1 VITRIGLVVV
11 VTCSMLAGISPSAA
25 SAKDGSTKDG
35 SAKDASFGTVACGP
49 GTKLTAHDDL
59 RKALQIVSRPGLIG
73 DRTLWTVPLRAPE
86 YGSST
91 RSWVLGKQAW
101 FRLEDGPVTVTGK
114 RVDGGAGTFR
124 FDMPPVESYPLALN
138 ANIGPGFIPSSLEFS
153 TGGCWKVTARLG
165 RSQLCSSSTSTAPH
179 ARSAP
184 SWRRTCATSPPER
197 SSGPARRST
206 RSRPTDRSAT
216 ARADERRPP
225 LVGLD

>member
-11 VTCSMLAGISPSAA
+11 VTCSLLAGISPSAA

-35 SAKDASFGTVACGP
+35 SSGTVACGP

-101 FRLEDGPVTVTGK
+101 FRLEDGPVTVTGT
-114 RVDGGAGTFR
+114 RVDGGAGTFH

-165 RSQLCSSSTSTAPH
+165 RSRVVLFFDID
-179 ARSAP
+179 
-184 SWRRTCATSPPER
+184 
-197 SSGPARRST
+197 GST
-206 RSRPTDRSAT
+206 RAICAQLASDLRDLSARTEQWARTQIDTITADRQ
-216 ARADERRPP
+216 ERHCAS
-225 LVGLD
+225 

>member
-59 RKALQIVSRPGLIG
+59 RKELQIVRGPGLIG
-73 DRTLWTVPLRAPE
+73 NRTLWTIPLRAPE

-91 RSWVLGKQAW
+91 RSWELATQAW

-165 RSQLCSSSTSTAPH
+165 RSRVVLFFDIDGSKRAICAQSASDLRDLTARTEQW
-179 ARSAP
+179 ARTQIDTITADRQE
-184 SWRRTCATSPPER
+184 RRCAT
-197 SSGPARRST
+197 
-206 RSRPTDRSAT
+206 
-216 ARADERRPP
+216 
-225 LVGLD
+225 